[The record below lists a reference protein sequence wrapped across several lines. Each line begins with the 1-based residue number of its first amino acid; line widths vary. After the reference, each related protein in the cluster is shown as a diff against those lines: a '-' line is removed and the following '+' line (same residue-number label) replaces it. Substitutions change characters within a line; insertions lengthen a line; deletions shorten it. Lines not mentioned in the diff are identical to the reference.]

1 MQPLTTRPAP
11 RSRVDARAFALLR
24 KSSKRNP
31 SCRRELLALACQ
43 RASLKPRIGG
53 ADTQRMFAARNRPL
67 VLVED
72 RLLALRMS
80 LNAPVLATA
89 ELPAGPARA
98 AIVVHAQGAS
108 RCFSIV
114 VRSLRNGDSVIYE
127 LEGDDLREDSGWAVA
142 LDASLSFGESMGFL
156 FDDEMLVDRRPETL
170 RRGLARL
177 HEILAPPDVS
187 DDDSQAVSAPETAA
201 VEPTE
206 ILLEDELDH
215 STMGADAPGSDTT
228 GPFDAPPDDSEG
240 QALRATSDD
249 PEGQA
254 LRATSDDPEGQA
266 LRAMPVATPVLLSK
280 FRAVPPVRAEAAPPS
295 ESPPVPAQPA
305 AAVRGRATLG
315 RVRPVRLRTV
325 DPDAP
330 PKPDPLV
337 RLLADF

>member
-1 MQPLTTRPAP
+1 VEAIRPEPTR
-11 RSRVDARAFALLR
+11 
-24 KSSKRNP
+24 
-31 SCRRELLALACQ
+31 RRELLGLACQ
-43 RASLKPRIGG
+43 RASLKLRVRGT
-53 ADTQRMFAARNRPL
+53 DTQRMFAARNRPL

-114 VRSLRNGDSVIYE
+114 VRSLRSGTSVIYE

-170 RRGLARL
+170 RRALARL

-187 DDDSQAVSAPETAA
+187 DDDSLDVSAPEASVEEAA
-201 VEPTE
+201 E
-206 ILLEDELDH
+206 ILLEDELDQA
-215 STMGADAPGSDTT
+215 TVGVDAPGFETT
-228 GPFDAPPDDSEG
+228 GPFDAPRDEPLGDAPS
-240 QALRATSDD
+240 AAA
-249 PEGQA
+249 PA
-254 LRATSDDPEGQA
+254 
-266 LRAMPVATPVLLSK
+266 PVLLSK
-280 FRAVPPVRAEAAPPS
+280 FRGVPPVRIDAGEAVEAAAPS
-295 ESPPVPAQPA
+295 ASQPLPAKPVT
-305 AAVRGRATLG
+305 AVRGGATLG

-330 PKPDPLV
+330 PKPDPLM

>member
-1 MQPLTTRPAP
+1 MPPFDPVP
-11 RSRVDARAFALLR
+11 RRVMARARLPLVW
-24 KSSKRNP
+24 KSSGRNP
-31 SCRRELLALACQ
+31 SCRRELLGLACQ
-43 RASLKPRIGG
+43 RASLKLRVGG
-53 ADTQRMFAARNRPL
+53 ADTQRMFAARKRPL

-114 VRSLRNGDSVIYE
+114 VRSLRGGASVIYE

-170 RRGLARL
+170 HRALARL

-187 DDDSQAVSAPETAA
+187 DDDSPAVSALEVAA
-201 VEPTE
+201 EEPAE

-215 STMGADAPGSDTT
+215 VTVGADSQGSDAIGPLDAPGV
-228 GPFDAPPDDSEG
+228 AP
-240 QALRATSDD
+240 
-249 PEGQA
+249 
-254 LRATSDDPEGQA
+254 
-266 LRAMPVATPVLLSK
+266 PVLLSK
-280 FRAVPPVRAEAAPPS
+280 FRAEAAPPS
-295 ESPPVPAQPA
+295 ESQPVPAKPA
-305 AAVRGRATLG
+305 AAVRGGARLG
-315 RVRPVRLRTV
+315 RVQPVRLRAV

-330 PKPDPLV
+330 PKVDPLV

>member
-1 MQPLTTRPAP
+1 
-11 RSRVDARAFALLR
+11 
-24 KSSKRNP
+24 
-31 SCRRELLALACQ
+31 
-43 RASLKPRIGG
+43 
-53 ADTQRMFAARNRPL
+53 MFAARNRPL

-98 AIVVHAQGAS
+98 AIVVHARGAS

-127 LEGDDLREDSGWAVA
+127 LEGDDLREDRGWSVA

-170 RRGLARL
+170 HRALARL

-187 DDDSQAVSAPETAA
+187 DDDSPAVSALEVAA
-201 VEPTE
+201 AEPAE

-215 STMGADAPGSDTT
+215 ATVGADSQGSETT
-228 GPFDAPPDDSEG
+228 GPLDAPRLAP
-240 QALRATSDD
+240 
-249 PEGQA
+249 
-254 LRATSDDPEGQA
+254 
-266 LRAMPVATPVLLSK
+266 PVLLSK
-280 FRAVPPVRAEAAPPS
+280 FRAVPPVRVEVAPPG
-295 ESPPVPAQPA
+295 ESQLVPAKPA
-305 AAVRGRATLG
+305 AAAGGGATLG
-315 RVRPVRLRTV
+315 RVRPLRLRAV
-325 DPDAP
+325 DPDTAP
-330 PKPDPLV
+330 KVDPLV

>member
-1 MQPLTTRPAP
+1 MH
-11 RSRVDARAFALLR
+11 VV
-24 KSSKRNP
+24 
-31 SCRRELLALACQ
+31 
-43 RASLKPRIGG
+43 G

-98 AIVVHAQGAS
+98 AIVVHAQGAT

-114 VRSLRNGDSVIYE
+114 VRSLRSGASVIYE
-127 LEGDDLREDSGWAVA
+127 LEDEDLREDSGWAVA

-170 RRGLARL
+170 RRALARL

-187 DDDSQAVSAPETAA
+187 DDDSPAASAQQVSVA
-201 VEPTE
+201 EPTE

-215 STMGADAPGSDTT
+215 APVSAEVSGSDTT
-228 GPFDAPPDDSEG
+228 GSFRAAP
-240 QALRATSDD
+240 
-249 PEGQA
+249 
-254 LRATSDDPEGQA
+254 
-266 LRAMPVATPVLLSK
+266 PVLLSK
-280 FRAVPPVRAEAAPPS
+280 FRGVPPLRVETVEAADAVEAAPPS
-295 ESPPVPAQPA
+295 ESQPVPAEPVT
-305 AAVRGRATLG
+305 AVRRGAKLG
-315 RVRPVRLRTV
+315 RVRPVRLRAV

-330 PKPDPLV
+330 PRLDPLV

>member
-1 MQPLTTRPAP
+1 M
-11 RSRVDARAFALLR
+11 
-24 KSSKRNP
+24 
-31 SCRRELLALACQ
+31 
-43 RASLKPRIGG
+43 
-53 ADTQRMFAARNRPL
+53 
-67 VLVED
+67 LVED

-114 VRSLRNGDSVIYE
+114 VRSLRNGASVIYE
-127 LEGDDLREDSGWAVA
+127 LEGEDLSEDSGWAVA

-170 RRGLARL
+170 RRALARL

-187 DDDSQAVSAPETAA
+187 DEDPAA
-201 VEPTE
+201 ASVREVAAEEPSE

-215 STMGADAPGSDTT
+215 AAPGPDSQGSDTT
-228 GPFDAPPDDSEG
+228 GPLDAQRDAPP
-240 QALRATSDD
+240 L
-249 PEGQA
+249 
-254 LRATSDDPEGQA
+254 
-266 LRAMPVATPVLLSK
+266 LLSK
-280 FRAVPPVRAEAAPPS
+280 FRGVAPVPVEAAPPR
-295 ESPPVPAQPA
+295 ESQPVPVLAKPA
-305 AAVRGRATLG
+305 AEVRGRATLG
-315 RVRPVRLRTV
+315 RVRPLRRRVV

-330 PKPDPLV
+330 PKVDPLV

>member
-1 MQPLTTRPAP
+1 MGKA
-11 RSRVDARAFALLR
+11 SE
-24 KSSKRNP
+24 RNP
-31 SCRRELLALACQ
+31 SYRRELLGVACQ
-43 RASLKPRIGG
+43 RASLKLHVVG

-114 VRSLRNGDSVIYE
+114 VRSLRGGASVIYE
-127 LEGDDLREDSGWAVA
+127 LEDEDLREDSGWAVA

-170 RRGLARL
+170 RRALAQL

-187 DDDSQAVSAPETAA
+187 DDDSFAAPAQEVSGGESP
-201 VEPTE
+201 E

-215 STMGADAPGSDTT
+215 APVSADAPGFDIT
-228 GPFDAPPDDSEG
+228 GPFDAPRDDPAG
-240 QALRATSDD
+240 QALRATPDD
-249 PEGQA
+249 PA
-254 LRATSDDPEGQA
+254 GQA
-266 LRAMPVATPVLLSK
+266 LRAMRVAPPPVLLSK
-280 FRAVPPVRAEAAPPS
+280 FRGVPPVRIEAVDAADAAPPS
-295 ESPPVPAQPA
+295 ESRPVPAAPVT
-305 AAVRGRATLG
+305 AVRGGAKLG
-315 RVRPVRLRTV
+315 RVRPVRLRAV

-330 PKPDPLV
+330 PKLDPLV